1 MRPRRGYTLLEC
13 VIALGLMAVVVS
25 VALQLL
31 YASDVALG
39 RERTA
44 SAGAGA
50 MAAMLGDVA
59 ADARPSSSASADGV
73 SLTVGGAKYSW
84 DAGRRSTVRQSAG
97 DLRAYPG
104 VRAKFGVSG
113 KMVTVEVA
121 AGKAVA
127 RTSCYMRR

>member
-1 MRPRRGYTLLEC
+1 MEC
-13 VIALGLMAVVVS
+13 VIALGIMAMVLS
-25 VALQLL
+25 VALRLI

-44 SAGAGA
+44 SSGAGA
-50 MAAMLGDVA
+50 MAAMMADVA
-59 ADARPSSSASADGV
+59 ADARPASGASADGA

-84 DAGRRSTVRQSAG
+84 DAGRKATVRQAAG

-113 KMVTVEVA
+113 RMVVVEAV
-121 AGKAVA
+121 AGKTVA